1 MIYNMFTFQ
10 EKQHYLLRGC
20 YIVLYAVTESK
31 SNSPFLAAQL
41 NINIMLKNIIWFL
54 NREYSEFS
62 RVHFLNQMFDEENF
76 FFLGDYGSH

>member
-41 NINIMLKNIIWFL
+41 NINIMLKNII
-54 NREYSEFS
+54 
-62 RVHFLNQMFDEENF
+62 
-76 FFLGDYGSH
+76 